1 MFGVIWT
8 EEKAMT
14 KLTAMPDD
22 GRVQS
27 ATNYARRVITGSFR
41 QVIDDE
47 TMDEV
52 VEKILQAL
60 PPDDR
65 EIKSA

>member
-1 MFGVIWT
+1 
-8 EEKAMT
+8 MT
-14 KLTAMPDD
+14 KIATMPHD

-27 ATNYARRVITGSFR
+27 ATNYARRVITGSFK

-47 TMDEV
+47 TMGSV

-60 PPDDR
+60 PP
-65 EIKSA
+65 EETQKSNPHNT